1 MSVYQHIIFVLTSH
15 LFIRVVPR
23 VASLSAV
30 TSSSALSAILGLL
43 TWLITI
49 IIAHDSLQFLVST
62 NRPLNDQ
69 DAPIDAPSP
78 PEKKYRCEQL
88 EEAHDELSFV
98 CDVLLRHA
106 RGKYRAT
113 ARQHD
118 IESEGNVGDNI
129 VDSGDICQKLEEPH
143 IHVSYC

>member
-1 MSVYQHIIFVLTSH
+1 MNVYQHIIFFLTSH
-15 LFIRVVPR
+15 LFIRIIPR
-23 VASLSAV
+23 VASLAAV
-30 TSSSALSAILGLL
+30 TSPSALSAILGLL

-49 IIAHDSLQFLVST
+49 IIAHDPLQFLVST

-78 PEKKYRCEQL
+78 PEKKYRCKQL